1 MLESWQ
7 GEKKKGPTSSTHREA
22 KKKEGDKEINPLYS
36 QAAKKKV
43 TARQHLVYKN
53 ATRGELSVHGWGMG
67 PLP

>member
-1 MLESWQ
+1 MR
-7 GEKKKGPTSSTHREA
+7 KKRVPRQALTERP